1 MNNLIAIVAG
11 EPNSINSEII
21 AKAWKKKKRKKNIF
35 IIGNY
40 NILKKQII
48 KLGIKI
54 PISKIEKIE
63 DFKREERLFI
73 LDVPLKSKSIFNFTS
88 SMTKDYIFD
97 SFDLAHDLAINN
109 KILGFINAPIDKKIF
124 NNAYLG
130 VTEYLAQKC
139 NCETKEVMFI
149 HNKNLSVVPLTT
161 HIDIKNVTKKINFDL
176 IKKKLITLNKFYF
189 KLFEKKPK
197 IAILGLNPHNSEDKI
212 QSIENKIIKP
222 SIIKLKKLKININ
235 GPFPADTAFNKN
247 NLNNYNVVV
256 KTPNYFKY
264 KDNYPE
270 VLKQLNH
277 KNTMW
282 KEFNGRS
289 PEFTDIVQASEI
301 DRKMCAAFPMVPVID
316 FEKKHIVH
324 CSKKFANNSELSKT
338 FELTKENI
346 DKMMNF
352 RLFKYENYCKTCTEF
367 VPPKGHFP
375 FRKYARILNA

>member
-21 AKAWKKKKRKKNIF
+21 AKAWKKKKRQKNIF

-97 SFDLAHDLAINN
+97 SFDLAHGLAINN

-189 KLFEKKPK
+189 KLFKKKPK

-235 GPFPADTAFNKN
+235 GPFPADTAFNNQNIKLYDVIVGMYHDQVLAPFKALYGYDAVN
-247 NLNNYNVVV
+247 ITLGLKYLRLSPDHGTARNIIGMNKANPQSLISAINFLNKVN
-256 KTPNYFKY
+256 
-264 KDNYPE
+264 D
-270 VLKQLNH
+270 
-277 KNTMW
+277 
-282 KEFNGRS
+282 
-289 PEFTDIVQASEI
+289 
-301 DRKMCAAFPMVPVID
+301 
-316 FEKKHIVH
+316 
-324 CSKKFANNSELSKT
+324 
-338 FELTKENI
+338 
-346 DKMMNF
+346 
-352 RLFKYENYCKTCTEF
+352 
-367 VPPKGHFP
+367 
-375 FRKYARILNA
+375 